1 MTTSGAN
8 EKKTLYFYEK
18 TLPPDSTTIE
28 WTDPIIEREKLFLGQ
43 LNQEMRREYITAIKS
58 ISTEKRGVTRFR
70 SYGSDGNS
78 LKSNEEERRW
88 FEEMLNEAKK
98 QVTEGSMIN
107 ERDSSDGCKDIRDG
121 IILEEDELYWTEVVT
136 PSRQTSNLKREE
148 IGSQPTTSQPL
159 AWNNPIIVRDENE
172 GNQSPYNEGRINDS
186 YHNDKNTR
194 ESTSST
200 ASSARLTPRK
210 RRKSCVGQRKR
221 RKAEELIVPVRSVSN
236 EEVDGWASSSDAAIF
251 LTPNLIESLLSKDVS
266 LYTHSDKVL
275 LTELFRMVEVH
286 ESPSKPSLA
295 SDLAESP
302 TLKTLS
308 QFSDHKDSFFYYC
321 Y

>member
-18 TLPPDSTTIE
+18 TLPPHSATIE
-28 WTDPIIEREKLFLGQ
+28 WTDSIIEREKLFLRQ
-43 LNQEMRREYITAIKS
+43 MDQEMRREYITAIKS
-58 ISTEKRGVTRFR
+58 ISAEERGVTRFR
-70 SYGSDGNS
+70 SNGSDHGNS

-88 FEEMLNEAKK
+88 FEEVLNEAKK

-107 ERDSSDGCKDIRDG
+107 QRDSSDGCKDNRDG
-121 IILEEDELYWTEVVT
+121 IILEEEEELYWTEVAT
-136 PSRQTSNLKREE
+136 PSRQTNNLTREE
-148 IGSQPTTSQPL
+148 IRSQPTTSHPL
-159 AWNNPIIVRDENE
+159 PTIERDENE
-172 GNQSPYNEGRINDS
+172 VNQSPYNEGRIDDS
-186 YHNDKNTR
+186 YHNDKNTI
-194 ESTSST
+194 ESTSSP

-210 RRKSCVGQRKR
+210 RRKSCIGQRKR
-221 RKAEELIVPVRSVSN
+221 RKAEELIEPVTSVSN

-266 LYTHSDKVL
+266 QYTHSDKVL

-286 ESPSKPSLA
+286 ESPVHPSRVTEV
-295 SDLAESP
+295 AESP